1 MHARILE
8 LRKICGRTTHTR
20 LSVRA
25 KDAAA
30 CSAVID
36 LLEVVTDRGASRQF
50 RVNRTKSPP
59 ELAPVLS
66 LGRAVTMEATA
77 APDAN
82 GDALFQLKGA
92 RDGVGGPKLSALVL
106 TTDMFAGEAMCGES
120 AVDLMQM
127 KQKELSA
134 ELAARKEPCSGRKAA
149 LRARLYAVIIAAARV
164 AREQER
170 AEAGEV

>member
-1 MHARILE
+1 
-8 LRKICGRTTHTR
+8 
-20 LSVRA
+20 
-25 KDAAA
+25 
-30 CSAVID
+30 
-36 LLEVVTDRGASRQF
+36 
-50 RVNRTKSPP
+50 
-59 ELAPVLS
+59 
-66 LGRAVTMEATA
+66 MEATA

>member
-1 MHARILE
+1 
-8 LRKICGRTTHTR
+8 
-20 LSVRA
+20 
-25 KDAAA
+25 
-30 CSAVID
+30 
-36 LLEVVTDRGASRQF
+36 
-50 RVNRTKSPP
+50 
-59 ELAPVLS
+59 
-66 LGRAVTMEATA
+66 MEATA

-134 ELAARKEPCSGRKAA
+134 ELAARKEPC
-149 LRARLYAVIIAAARV
+149 AVHWPGFFPISSSINILSFT
-164 AREQER
+164 
-170 AEAGEV
+170 